1 MKVRISTLF
10 IMIRSPY
17 DDVEGDIYSIAEY
30 ESDMG
35 EQELKDHTDET
46 ISEWAIFAN
55 KGIQV
60 DGTNELHRVSI
71 IVDDVQNAKE
81 EDDVPSKVLPCQL
94 PPKEMNLGSFTLPC
108 TIGSLN
114 LYVIAELEAS
124 VNIMPKSMFEHLK
137 LANLKKT
144 DMLVEMV
151 DMTRKA
157 PLGTM
162 ENIIVKIKKIL
173 FRYDFVTMDMLREPN
188 ETMILGRPFLAT
200 IHAKID
206 VFNREISLG
215 IGEDRVLFDMDG
227 SVHHYKE
234 PEVEHRDAK
243 QILDLGKITSRWHV
257 CKPVRVFYDNEC
269 GKDCGMWPT
278 CNPDLSFCNGGAIV
292 YGKGAHRML
301 EQLTWF

>member
-1 MKVRISTLF
+1 M
-10 IMIRSPY
+10 
-17 DDVEGDIYSIAEY
+17 
-30 ESDMG
+30 
-35 EQELKDHTDET
+35 LKNATKE
-46 ISEWAIFAN
+46 EPREPIFAN

-71 IVDDVQNAKE
+71 IVDDVQDAKE

-94 PPKEMNLGSFTLPC
+94 PPKELYLGSFTLPC

-124 VNIMPKSMFEHLK
+124 VNIMPKLMFEHLK

-144 DMLVEMV
+144 DMLVEMA

-162 ENIIVKIKKIL
+162 ENITVKIKKIL
-173 FRYDFVTMDMLREPN
+173 FCSDFVTMDMLREPN

-243 QILDLGKITSRWHV
+243 TNSRFRKNHVKMAYIGIKTLKIQPAKGDTTSGLHRIVSLMIMALTGLAQLATKGVLGEGSALLMRQFEAG
-257 CKPVRVFYDNEC
+257 RDY
-269 GKDCGMWPT
+269 
-278 CNPDLSFCNGGAIV
+278 L
-292 YGKGAHRML
+292 L
-301 EQLTWF
+301 